1 MKINPSKPILVTG
14 GSGYIA
20 SWVVKYLL
28 EEGHTVHTT
37 VRDKTQKDKYLHL
50 EEIANNSKG
59 KLVVFDADLMKK
71 DSFLEAMQ
79 ECELVIHMASPF
91 FVVGIKDAQKDLIGP
106 AKDGTANV
114 LHSANVT
121 KSVKRIVLTSSCAS
135 IYGDNC
141 DLSLTKDKV
150 FTEEYWNTTSSLS
163 HSPYSYSKTV
173 AEQEAWKIANA
184 QSQWD
189 LLTINP
195 AFVLGPS
202 LTKRTD
208 STSINMMIQLGN
220 GTFSFG
226 VPELWFGITD
236 VRDVA
241 RAHILAGFTPT
252 AKGRHISCT
261 DSIELYGLA
270 EYLREKFTDKYP
282 FPKWKVPYFMVWLF
296 GPILGFS
303 HEYVEKNI
311 GIPVKFDNS
320 YTQKDLGLKFTDIK
334 QTVCDHFEQLL
345 QDGIIKRKD

>member
-1 MKINPSKPILVTG
+1 MNINLSKPILVTG

-20 SWVVKYLL
+20 SWVIKYLL

-37 VRDKTQKDKYLHL
+37 VRDKSKKDKYIHL

-59 KLVVFDADLMKK
+59 KLVVFEADLMKK
-71 DSFLEAMQ
+71 DSFLESMQ
-79 ECELVIHMASPF
+79 DCELVIHMASPF
-91 FVVGIKDAQKDLIGP
+91 FVVGIKDAQRDLVDP
-106 AKDGTANV
+106 AKEGTANV
-114 LHSANVT
+114 LYSVNAT
-121 KSVKRIVLTSSCAS
+121 PSVKRVVLTSSVAA
-135 IYGDNC
+135 IHGDNC
-141 DLSLTKDKV
+141 DISKTKNKI
-150 FTEEYWNTTSSLS
+150 FTEEYWNTTSSLT

-184 QSQWD
+184 QTRWD

-261 DSIELYGLA
+261 DSCELYALA
-270 EYLREKFTDKYP
+270 SLLREHFGEAYP
-282 FPKWKVPYFMVWLF
+282 FPKWTVPFFMVWLF

-311 GIPVKFDNS
+311 GVSVKYDNS
-320 YTQKDLGLKFTDIK
+320 YTTKDVGLNFTSIK
-334 QTVCDHFEQLL
+334 QTVCDHFDQLL
-345 QDGIIKRKD
+345 RDGIIKRK

>member
-1 MKINPSKPILVTG
+1 MNINPSKPILVTG

-37 VRDKTQKDKYLHL
+37 VRDKSKKDKYIHL

-59 KLVVFDADLMKK
+59 KLVVFSADLMKK

-79 ECELVIHMASPF
+79 DCELVIHMASPF
-91 FVVGIKDAQKDLIGP
+91 FVVGIKDAQKDLIEP

-114 LHSANVT
+114 LNSVNAT
-121 KSVKRIVLTSSCAS
+121 PSVKRVVLTSSCAS
-135 IYGDNC
+135 IYGDNK
-141 DLSLTKDKV
+141 DITLTKNKV
-150 FTEEYWNTTSSLS
+150 FTEEYWNTTSSIT

-184 QSQWD
+184 QSRWD

-220 GTFSFG
+220 GTFALG

-241 RAHILAGFTPT
+241 LAHVKAGFTPS
-252 AKGRHISCT
+252 AKGRHISCS
-261 DSIELYGLA
+261 DSIELLGLA
-270 EYLREKFTDKYP
+270 TYLREQFGEKYP
-282 FPKWKVPYFMVWLF
+282 FPKWSVPFFLVWLF

-311 GIPVKFDNS
+311 GVPVKFDNS
-320 YTQKDLGLKFTDIK
+320 YTQNDLGIKFTDIK
-334 QTVCDHFEQLL
+334 QTVCDHFDQLL
-345 QDGIIKRKD
+345 RDGIIKKKN